1 MFKLL
6 LQYENEAPGRLTAHV
21 HIHTESSSAGLE
33 TSYGL
38 LPKAPPLKYMNKI
51 LPLTFILHIGCALLT
66 SEIFSKYPSVPTDLL
81 LTANPFSR
89 DTLTQHSTDC
99 LTGYAAVFYEEK
111 HACFRGSERL
121 PVTH

>member
-1 MFKLL
+1 MKTHRSW
-6 LQYENEAPGRLTAHV
+6 GCV

-38 LPKAPPLKYMNKI
+38 LPKALLLKCMNKI
-51 LPLTFILHIGCALLT
+51 LPLTFILHIECALLT
-66 SEIFSKYPSVPTDLL
+66 SEIFSKYPSITTYLL

-89 DTLTQHSTDC
+89 DTLTQHTTDC

-111 HACFRGSERL
+111 HAWFRGSERL